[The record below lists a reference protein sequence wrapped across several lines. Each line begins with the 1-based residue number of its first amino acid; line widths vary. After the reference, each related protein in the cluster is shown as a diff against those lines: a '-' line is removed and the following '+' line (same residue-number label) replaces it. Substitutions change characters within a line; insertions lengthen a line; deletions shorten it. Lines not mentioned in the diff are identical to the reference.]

1 MYQDK
6 TMRSFTEYLME
17 SKKVYEFKVK
27 LAGDYKNA
35 AEAIK
40 LALAPYKVESC
51 SAGKRLPIAETH
63 ADFPNHKNTNVTIFD
78 VCTAYPTNSA
88 TVRAAIAEKCRCTL
102 ESVKVRT
109 PMEEAEIAL
118 NHANDEKSG
127 EALLGKDYDSS
138 SESQKLVGEKQKMS
152 LLKQLTKDSKTL
164 EQYTGVNDAILAKSM
179 PKEESK
185 SSDAAKIN
193 SKSPVGSVK
202 TKKPTAK
209 TVGVK

>member
-1 MYQDK
+1 MK
-6 TMRSFTEYLME
+6 SFTEYLTE

-27 LAGDYKNA
+27 LAGDYEKA

-88 TVRAAIAEKCRCTL
+88 TVRALIADKCRCTL

-118 NHANDEKSG
+118 NHAHDEKSG
-127 EALLGKDYDSS
+127 EALLGKDYDSAA
-138 SESQKLVGEKQKMS
+138 EGQKLVGEKQKMS
-152 LLKQLTKDSKTL
+152 LLKSLTKDRKTL
-164 EQYTGVNDAILAKSM
+164 EQYSGVNDAILAKSS
-179 PKEESK
+179 PKGEAGSA
-185 SSDAAKIN
+185 DVAKIN
-193 SKSPVGSVK
+193 SKSPVGSSKV
-202 TKKPTAK
+202 KKPTAK

>member
-1 MYQDK
+1 
-6 TMRSFTEYLME
+6 MRSFTEYLME
-17 SKKVYEFKVK
+17 SKKVYEYKVK

-63 ADFPNHKNTNVTIFD
+63 SDFPNHKNVNVTIFD

-88 TVRAAIAEKCRCTL
+88 TVRAAIAEKCRCSL
-102 ESVKVRT
+102 DSVKVRT

-127 EALLGKDYDSS
+127 KAMLGADYEEK
-138 SESQKLVGEKQKMS
+138 SEGQKLVGEKQKMS
-152 LLKQLTKDSKTL
+152 LLKELTKDKKTL
-164 EQYTGVNDAILAKSM
+164 EQYTGVNDAILAKSA
-179 PKEESK
+179 PKGES
-185 SSDAAKIN
+185 SATDSTKIN
-193 SKSPVGSVK
+193 SKSPVGSSKV
-202 TKKPTAK
+202 KKPTAK